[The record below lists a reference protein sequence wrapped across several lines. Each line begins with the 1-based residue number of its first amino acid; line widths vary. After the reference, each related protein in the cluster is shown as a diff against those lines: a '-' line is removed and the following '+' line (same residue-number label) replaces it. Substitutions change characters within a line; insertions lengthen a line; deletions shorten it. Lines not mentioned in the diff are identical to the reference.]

1 MQITVEKPEQG
12 LEHKISVTFPSNDFD
27 AKVEKRL
34 NEVRRTAKMDG
45 FRPGKMPMGMVK
57 KRYLPQVQQ
66 ELLGETL
73 HYAFFDAMDKEGY
86 NPAGYPSFDDVKVE
100 KGQISFQARF
110 DTYPEI
116 TLPAFNTLEVE
127 KVSAEVKDEDVEK
140 MIQRL
145 QEQRSAWK
153 PAGAAKKASMGEQV
167 IIDFLGKL
175 DGVEFEGG
183 KAEDV
188 PLELGS
194 GRMIP
199 GFEDGII
206 GMKKGETKT
215 IDVTFPEQYQA
226 AHLAGKTAQF
236 DITVHSVQVK
246 QLPELDEEF
255 IKSFG
260 IEDGTAE
267 TMRKEIRDNM
277 ERELKRTLDA
287 KNRQATFDALEKAVE
302 IDVPKSSVAQEA
314 EGMLENYMQRLEQQG
329 MPKGQMPGLT
339 ADIFNEEAKKRVKLG
354 LVIGEIIKVNDI
366 KATEDDLDAF
376 IAEQASAYEEPDE
389 IKQWYKEN
397 PQRLNEARSVIVESA
412 VAKKIMAEANVTEV
426 NKAFDE
432 IVSSSAA

>member
-34 NEVRRTAKMDG
+34 NEVRRTAKIDG
-45 FRPGKMPMGMVK
+45 FRPGKVPMGMVK

-86 NPAGYPSFDDVKVE
+86 NPAGYPAFDDVKVE

-110 DTYPEI
+110 DVYPEI
-116 TLPAFNTLEVE
+116 TLPAFDSIEVE
-127 KVSAEVKDEDVEK
+127 KVIAEVKEEDVEK

-153 PAGAAKKASMGEQV
+153 PAGAAKKANMGEQV
-167 IIDFLGKL
+167 IIDFVGKL
-175 DGVEFEGG
+175 DGVEFDGG
-183 KAEDV
+183 KAENV

-206 GMKKGETKT
+206 GMKKGEVKT

-236 DITVHSVQVK
+236 DITVHSVQAK

-260 IEDGTAE
+260 IEDGTVE

-339 ADIFNEEAKKRVKLG
+339 ADIFTEEAKKRVKLG

-366 KATEDDLDAF
+366 KATEEDLDAF
-376 IAEQASAYEEPDE
+376 IAEQASAYEEPEE

-412 VAKKIMAEANVTEV
+412 VAKKIMAEAKVTEV

>member
-1 MQITVEKPEQG
+1 MQVSVVKPEQG
-12 LEHKISVTFPSNDFD
+12 LEHKLSVSFPSNEFD

-34 NEVRRTAKMDG
+34 NEMRRTVKMDG
-45 FRPGKMPMGMVK
+45 FRPGKVPMNMVK

-86 NPAGYPSFDDVKVE
+86 NPAGYPAFDDVKLE
-100 KGQISFQARF
+100 NGEIKFEARF
-110 DTYPEI
+110 DVYPQI
-116 TLPAFNTLEVE
+116 TLPAFDSIEVE
-127 KVSAEVKDEDVEK
+127 KLSAEVKEEDVDK

-153 PAGAAKKASMGEQV
+153 PAGAAKKANMGEQV
-167 IIDFLGKL
+167 IIDFVGKL
-175 DGVEFEGG
+175 DGVEFDGG
-183 KAEDV
+183 KAENV

-226 AHLAGKTAQF
+226 EHLKGKTAQF
-236 DITVHSVQVK
+236 DITVHSVQTK

-260 IEDGTAE
+260 IEDGTVE
-267 TMRKEIRDNM
+267 SLRKEIRENM

-287 KNRQATFDALEKAVE
+287 KNRQAAFDALEKAVDIE
-302 IDVPKSSVAQEA
+302 VPKSLVAQEA
-314 EGMLENYMQRLEQQG
+314 ETMLENYMQRLEQQG

-339 ADIFNEEAKKRVKLG
+339 ADIFSEEAKKRVKLG
-354 LVIGEIIKVNDI
+354 LVIGDVIKANDI
-366 KATEDDLDAF
+366 QASEADLDAF
-376 IAEQASAYEEPDE
+376 IAEQASAYEEPEE

-412 VAKKIMAEANVTEV
+412 VAKKIMSEAKVNEVT
-426 NKAFDE
+426 KAFDE
-432 IVSSSAA
+432 IVSASAA

>member
-1 MQITVEKPEQG
+1 MQVSVEKPEQG

-34 NEVRRTAKMDG
+34 NEMRRTVKMDG
-45 FRPGKMPMGMVK
+45 FRPGKVPMNMLK

-66 ELLGETL
+66 ELLGEAL

-86 NPAGYPSFDDVKVE
+86 NPAGYPAFDDVKLE
-100 KGQISFQARF
+100 KGEIKFEARF
-110 DTYPEI
+110 DVYPTI
-116 TLPAFNTLEVE
+116 TLPAFDSIEIE
-127 KVSAEVKDEDVEK
+127 KTVAEVKEEDVDK

-153 PAGAAKKASMGEQV
+153 PQGEEQAAENGTQV
-167 IIDFLGKL
+167 IIDFVGKL
-175 DGVEFEGG
+175 DGVEFDGG
-183 KAEDV
+183 KAENV

-199 GFEDGII
+199 GFEDGIV
-206 GMKKGETKT
+206 GMKKGEMKT
-215 IDVTFPEQYQA
+215 IEVTFPEQYQA
-226 AHLAGKTAQF
+226 EHLKGKTAQF
-236 DITVHSVQVK
+236 DITVHSVQTK
-246 QLPELDEEF
+246 QLPALDEEF

-260 IEDGTAE
+260 IEDGTID

-287 KNRQATFDALEKAVE
+287 QNRQAAFDALEKSIE
-302 IDVPKSSVAQEA
+302 IDVPKSLVAQEA
-314 EGMLENYMQRLEQQG
+314 ETMLENYMKRLEQQG

-339 ADIFNEEAKKRVKLG
+339 ADIFSEEAKKRVKLG
-354 LVIGEIIKVNDI
+354 LVIGDVIKAHDI
-366 KATEDDLDAF
+366 KASEADLDAF
-376 IAEQASAYEEPDE
+376 VAEQASAYEEPEE

-397 PQRLNEARSVIVESA
+397 PQRLNEARAVITESA
-412 VAKKIMAEANVTEV
+412 VAKKIMSEAKVAEVT
-426 NKAFDE
+426 KAFDE

>member
-1 MQITVEKPEQG
+1 MQVSVEKPEQG

-34 NEVRRTAKMDG
+34 NEMRRTVKVDG
-45 FRPGKMPMGMVK
+45 FRPGKVPMNMVK

-86 NPAGYPSFDDVKVE
+86 NPAGYPTFDDVKLE
-100 KGQISFQARF
+100 NGEIKFEARF
-110 DTYPEI
+110 DVYPTI
-116 TLPAFNTLEVE
+116 TLPAFDSIEIE
-127 KVSAEVKDEDVEK
+127 KTIAEVKEADVDS
-140 MIQRL
+140 MIKRL

-153 PAGAAKKASMGEQV
+153 PQGAEQAAEIGTQV
-167 IIDFLGKL
+167 IIDFVGKL
-175 DGVEFEGG
+175 DGVAFDGG
-183 KAEDV
+183 KAENV

-199 GFEDGII
+199 GFEDGIV
-206 GMKKGETKT
+206 GMKKGEEKT

-226 AHLAGKTAQF
+226 ENLKGKTAQF
-236 DITVHSVQVK
+236 DITVHSVQTK

-260 IEDGTAE
+260 IEDGSVE
-267 TMRKEIRDNM
+267 TLRKDIRENM

-287 KNRQATFDALEKAVE
+287 KNRQACFDALEKAVDIE
-302 IDVPKSSVAQEA
+302 VPKSVVAQEA
-314 EGMLENYMQRLEQQG
+314 ETMLENYMQRLEQQG
-329 MPKGQMPGLT
+329 MPKGRMPGLT
-339 ADIFNEEAKKRVKLG
+339 PEIFNEEAKKRVKLG
-354 LVIGEIIKVNDI
+354 LVIGDVIKAHEI
-366 KATEDDLDAF
+366 KATEADLNDF
-376 IAEQASAYEEPDE
+376 IAEQASAYEEPEE

-397 PQRLNEARSVIVESA
+397 PQRLNEARSLIVESA
-412 VAKKIMAEANVTEV
+412 VAKKIMAEAKVTEV

>member
-1 MQITVEKPEQG
+1 
-12 LEHKISVTFPSNDFD
+12 
-27 AKVEKRL
+27 
-34 NEVRRTAKMDG
+34 
-45 FRPGKMPMGMVK
+45 MPMGMVK